1 MDYQTWRNYMDA
13 GADMDPDPVTETIAE
28 RVRTRSDIGMKKYGT
43 NMLRKDLST
52 IQWIDHAI
60 EEALDLAVYL
70 ERIKFD
76 VKTNTE
82 ALLERQRNEIG
93 F

>member
-1 MDYQTWRNYMDA
+1 MDA
-13 GADMDPDPVTETIAE
+13 NAEQDPDPVTETIAE
-28 RVRTRSDIGMKKYGT
+28 RVRTRSDVCMKKYKT

-52 IQWIDHAI
+52 VQWIDHAI

-82 ALLERQRNEIG
+82 ALLEKQRDKIA